1 MGRSRADPKGT
12 KEGTDLEKRT
22 LVIIF
27 SIVSVMVLL
36 AAGTITLIVVNLVDF
51 EVNIGLINIAIDGD
65 ECNVSAELRFGKE
78 RDIEP
83 VSLKLVLDS
92 GEVPVG
98 NMDKMI
104 YAVLNEE
111 QFTEIVDKEYARIE
125 GEVKYDTMLGKRA
138 EREIDTRIDLSFL
151 GEILGS
157 VKITN
162 SKLSTRFPFTSIVDF
177 NMTAEIT
184 REVNIYAN
192 NTKAMI
198 DNGVESREIDLVHL
212 ELTSDGVGYG
222 RVEMPTPTLVSMGLW
237 GRNITLSAWGLDA
250 NFVFP
255 FTSQ

>member
-1 MGRSRADPKGT
+1 
-12 KEGTDLEKRT
+12 
-22 LVIIF
+22 LVL
-27 SIVSVMVLL
+27 VT
-36 AAGTITLIVVNLVDF
+36 AGTITIIIVKMVNLDVQL
-51 EVNIGLINIAIDGD
+51 GLINIAIDGD
-65 ECNVSAELRFGKE
+65 ECNVSAELRFGKDT
-78 RDIEP
+78 DIEP
-83 VSLKLVLDS
+83 VSLKLILDS
-92 GEVPVG
+92 GVVPVG
-98 NMDKMI
+98 NVDKMI
-104 YAVLNEE
+104 FAVLDEE

-125 GEVKYDTMLGKRA
+125 GKVKYDTMLGKRS

-157 VKITN
+157 IKITN
-162 SKLSTRFPFTSIVDF
+162 SKLSTRFPFTSVVDV

-212 ELTSDGVGYG
+212 ELTSDGFGYG